1 MWVPAQQMNVY
12 YGQDATLVCV
22 VEAHPDAL
30 VYWEFNGQIVQEN
43 QGYHMKILKSPP
55 SPKYKV
61 LIITLDNFKDRL
73 SEKDYHSMK
82 ECLIWLQNHHNF
94 KS

>member
-1 MWVPAQQMNVY
+1 MMWVPAQQMNVY

-43 QGYHMKILKSPP
+43 QGYHMKILKGPP

-61 LIITLDNFKDRL
+61 LHNFKDCL
-73 SEKDYHSMK
+73 SEKDYHGTKDFYSFQNVQ
-82 ECLIWLQNHHNF
+82 LQSLNCA
-94 KS
+94 

>member
-1 MWVPAQQMNVY
+1 MMWVPAQQMNVY

-43 QGYHMKILKSPP
+43 QGYHMKILKGPP

-61 LIITLDNFKDRL
+61 FIYYYIREFKGL
-73 SEKDYHSMK
+73 S
-82 ECLIWLQNHHNF
+82 Q
-94 KS
+94 

>member
-1 MWVPAQQMNVY
+1 MHTYLNKNIFIICNIFLVPPMMWVPAQQMNVY

-43 QGYHMKILKSPP
+43 QGYHMKILKGPP

-61 LIITLDNFKDRL
+61 FICYYIREF
-73 SEKDYHSMK
+73 
-82 ECLIWLQNHHNF
+82 
-94 KS
+94 